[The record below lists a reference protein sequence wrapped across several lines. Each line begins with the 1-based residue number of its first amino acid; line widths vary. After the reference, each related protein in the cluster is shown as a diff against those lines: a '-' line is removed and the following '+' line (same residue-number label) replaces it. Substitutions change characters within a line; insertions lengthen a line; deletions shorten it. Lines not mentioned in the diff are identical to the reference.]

1 MTRTRYKINNRGRE
15 WYVNEENRAIAEY
28 YSQKGATVTAET
40 MNDDI
45 GGIPLK
51 KITTSELDN
60 LYSMADDMDWR
71 EIKRMCR
78 EEAQQ
83 RVEQ

>member
-1 MTRTRYKINNRGRE
+1 MTRTRYKINNRGRT
-15 WYVNEENRAIAEY
+15 WYVDQENRDIAQY
-28 YSQKGATVTAET
+28 YSEKGATVEAEIMT
-40 MNDDI
+40 DDI
-45 GGIPLK
+45 SGIPLK

-60 LYSMADDMDWR
+60 LYSLSDEMDWK